1 MGASV
6 GLPGP
11 ASCLGGVYV
20 ADVDGQRREA
30 KIGNDLPNSRR

>member
-1 MGASV
+1 MGTSF

-11 ASCLGGVYV
+11 AACLGDVYV
-20 ADVDGQRREA
+20 ADGDGQRREA